1 MRCAS
6 EFVAAWRAAASRRLR
21 GTPLIDIRVAS
32 RGGAPRFIFTVIF
45 RYFQF
50 TSRLIL
56 HICVQIH
63 RNFNFNPRV
72 MIIFT
77 RKIRIWYFAIYFSM
91 KISSYRIICDSLP
104 CYSFS
109 RDSPRT
115 IRTTVIREI
124 VDVNTLNIDIFI
136 PRTAHLLKRENIFII
151 FLKIAITHT
160 CIRYSRRGNLF
171 KYSN

>member
-1 MRCAS
+1 MACDAVR
-6 EFVAAWRAAASRRLR
+6 EWVRRGVACRGFAAPARYTADWHSRSVARWRPA
-21 GTPLIDIRVAS
+21 IH
-32 RGGAPRFIFTVIF
+32 F
-45 RYFQF
+45 
-50 TSRLIL
+50 
-56 HICVQIH
+56 H
-63 RNFNFNPRV
+63 RNFSIFPIYIAINITYLRTNTSQYFNFNTRV
-72 MIIFT
+72 MIVFT

-136 PRTAHLLKRENIFII
+136 PRTAHLLKRYFYYFSQDCNH
-151 FLKIAITHT
+151 AYMHT
-160 CIRYSRRGNLF
+160 LF
-171 KYSN
+171 ATGKSV